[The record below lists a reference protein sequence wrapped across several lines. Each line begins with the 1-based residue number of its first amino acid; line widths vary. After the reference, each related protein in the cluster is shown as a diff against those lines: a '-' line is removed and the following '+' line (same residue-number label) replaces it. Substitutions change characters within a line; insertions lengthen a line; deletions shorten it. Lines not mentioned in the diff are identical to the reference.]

1 MPRDPNGGPLAF
13 PPFTD
18 GMPPFIFFNLFASQF
33 PYRFEVHHKALSVL
47 NKRIVQV
54 IIHLAA
60 WVCFLL
66 LPFVFFPRPKD
77 FSFFSERYL
86 SAFFISNTLL
96 LIAFYYIN
104 TYLIITNLLD
114 HKKLVSSILIILA
127 FLIFYG
133 CFPRLYHY
141 FFGSLQ
147 SQPPGM
153 PPPDPGKPPNF
164 QQPLLYPGNIP
175 VFLLKSLFIP
185 AIKPLTK

>member
-1 MPRDPNGGPLAF
+1 M
-13 PPFTD
+13 
-18 GMPPFIFFNLFASQF
+18 
-33 PYRFEVHHKALSVL
+33 
-47 NKRIVQV
+47 VQV
-54 IIHLAA
+54 FIHLAA

-66 LPFVFFPRPKD
+66 LPFVFFPMPKD

-104 TYLIITNLLD
+104 TYLIIPKLLE
-114 HKKLVSSILIILA
+114 HKKFVSYILIILA

-147 SQPPGM
+147 SQPPSM
-153 PPPDPGKPPNF
+153 RPPSTGRPRNIH
-164 QQPLLYPGNIP
+164 QPLLYPGNIP